1 MQPMLLINVVP
12 SLPEALVPL
21 RELAYNLWWSWNP
34 EAIEL
39 FRRLSREAWEESGHN
54 PVRLLGMIEQERL
67 NSLARDD
74 GLLAHLERV
83 HGQLQRYMNATSTWY
98 ARNCLLSSPAARQMP
113 SPEAKRGSSRGA
125 KPELS
130 SPSIAY
136 FCFEFGLTEC
146 LPIYSGGMGVLAG
159 DYLKSASD
167 LGLPMA
173 AVGLFYQQGYFRQY
187 LNADGWQGEAYEEID
202 FHSVPAQLEKRN
214 GVPVTVEVDYPGR
227 RVTAQ
232 VWRVQV
238 GRVALYLLDTNVA
251 QNQPEDRHI
260 THTLYGGDNEM
271 RIQQEI
277 MLGIGG
283 LKALR
288 ALGIMPQVC
297 HMNEGHAAFLAVE
310 RMRQMMEEQGLT
322 FAEAKEAVVASNIF
336 TTHTSVPAGIDLF
349 APYLID
355 RYLGYYYELLHISR
369 YDFLALGRQNP
380 GNQDEPLNMAVL
392 ALRLAGQTNAVS
404 QLHGEVSRE
413 LWQGIWPGVPEWEVP
428 IVAINNG
435 VHTRSWISQDLAALF
450 DRYLGP
456 RWTERPADH
465 TVWEAVDE
473 IPDEELWRVHERRR
487 SRLVAFARSRLHS
500 QFEQRGSPPAE
511 VARAAELLDPEALTI
526 GFARRFA
533 VYKRATLLLRDA
545 ERLAAILDDPK
556 RPVQVIIAGKAHP
569 QDNPA
574 KELIRQLTHLLR
586 NKGLRNV
593 VFIEDYDVNVARYL
607 LQGVD
612 LWLNNPRLM
621 QEASGTSG
629 MKAAANGAL
638 NLSVLDGWW
647 AEAYHPEIGWAI
659 GRGEV
664 YDDLNYQD
672 EVESNAIYDLLAK
685 EIVPL
690 FYSRAADGLP
700 RGWIARMKNAMQ
712 TVIPMY
718 NTNRMVME
726 YSERLYQPA
735 NVRYARLSDKGF
747 QRAKRL
753 AEWRARLGQYW
764 PEVRIVGMETDAKE
778 EQPVNS
784 EFEVRASLNLGQ
796 LSPEDVAV
804 ELYGGALDA
813 DREIIEGRATP
824 MSYVG
829 VRGGVSLFVGKVH
842 FQQSGLRGY
851 TLRVLPR
858 HEDLANAFEPRLILW
873 GA

>member
-1 MQPMLLINVVP
+1 MQPMLFIHVVP
-12 SLPEALVPL
+12 SLPEGLAPL

-39 FRRLSREAWEESGHN
+39 FRRLSHEAWEESGHN
-54 PVRLLGMIEQERL
+54 PVRLLGMIDQDRL
-67 NSLARDD
+67 NSLAHDD
-74 GLLAHLERV
+74 GFLAHLERV
-83 HGQLQRYMNATSTWY
+83 HGQLQRYMNATHTWY
-98 ARNCLLSSPAARQMP
+98 AKNCVLPPRAARRGASPAAKR
-113 SPEAKRGSSRGA
+113 AKA
-125 KPELS
+125 PPAL
-130 SPSIAY
+130 PSIAY

-167 LGLPMA
+167 LGLPMV

-202 FHSVPAQLEKRN
+202 FHSAPAQLEKCN
-214 GVPVTVEVDYPGR
+214 GVPVTIEVAYPGR

-238 GRVALYLLDTNVA
+238 GRIALYLLDTNVA

-260 THTLYGGDNEM
+260 THRLYGGDGEM
-271 RIQQEI
+271 RIRQEI

-283 LKALR
+283 MRALR
-288 ALGIMPQVC
+288 ALGITPQVC
-297 HMNEGHAAFLAVE
+297 HMNEGHAAFLAIE
-310 RMRQMMEEQGLT
+310 RIRQMMEEQGLT

-349 APYLID
+349 APHLID

-369 YDFLALGRQNP
+369 HDFLALGRENP

-392 ALRLAGQTNAVS
+392 ALRLAAQTNAVS

-413 LWQGIWPGVPEWEVP
+413 LWQEVWPGVPEWEVP

-456 RWTERPADH
+456 RWAERPADH
-465 TVWEAVDE
+465 TVWQDVDE

-487 SRLVAFARSRLHS
+487 ARLVGFARNRLRS

-511 VARAAELLDPEALTI
+511 VARVSELLDPEALTI

-533 VYKRATLLLRDA
+533 VYKRATLLLRNP
-545 ERLAAILDDPK
+545 ERLAAILNDPK

-586 NKGLRNV
+586 DKGLCNV
-593 VFIEDYDVNVARYL
+593 VFLEDYDLNMARYL

-629 MKAAANGAL
+629 MKAGANGAL

-664 YDDLNYQD
+664 YEDLNYQD
-672 EVESNAIYDLLAK
+672 EVESNAIYDLLEK

-690 FYSRAADGLP
+690 FYRRATDSLP
-700 RGWIARMKNAMQ
+700 RDWIARMKSAMQ

-718 NTNRMVME
+718 NTSRMTME

-735 NVRYARLSDKGF
+735 TSRYLRLSEKGF

-753 AEWRARLGQYW
+753 AEWKARLCQCW
-764 PEVRIVGMETDAKE
+764 PEVRIIGMETDAKG

-784 EFEVRASLNLGQ
+784 ELEVRATLNLGQ
-796 LSPEDVAV
+796 LSPEDVSV

-813 DREIIEGRATP
+813 DQEIVEGHATP

-829 VRGGVSLFVGKVH
+829 VRQGVSLYVGKIH
-842 FQQSGLRGY
+842 FQQSGPRGY
-851 TLRVLPR
+851 TLRVLPH
-858 HEDLANAFEPRLILW
+858 HEDLGNPFEPRLILW

>member
-34 EAIEL
+34 EVIDL

-54 PVRLLGMIEQERL
+54 PVRLLGMIPQERL
-67 NSLARDD
+67 DSMAHDD
-74 GLLAHLERV
+74 GFLAHLGRV
-83 HGQLQRYMNATSTWY
+83 HGQLQRYMSASSTWY
-98 ARNCLLSSPAARQMP
+98 AKNCTLHLLAAGPDVTSAGKRASSQDKGV
-113 SPEAKRGSSRGA
+113 SGA
-125 KPELS
+125 C
-130 SPSIAY
+130 IAY
-136 FCFEFGLTEC
+136 FCLEYGLTEC

-167 LGLPMA
+167 LGLPMV
-173 AVGLFYQQGYFRQY
+173 AVGLLYQQGYFRQY
-187 LNADGWQGEAYEEID
+187 LNADGWQGETYEEID
-202 FHSVPAQLEKRN
+202 FHSVPVELEKRD
-214 GVPVTVEVDYPGR
+214 GVPVRVEVDYPGR
-227 RVTAQ
+227 RVVAQ
-232 VWRVQV
+232 IWRVQV
-238 GRVALYLLDTNVA
+238 GRLALYLLDTNVP
-251 QNQPEDRHI
+251 QNSPEDRRI

-271 RIQQEI
+271 RIRQEI

-283 LKALR
+283 LRALR
-288 ALGIMPQVC
+288 ALGHAPVLC
-297 HMNEGHAAFLAVE
+297 HMNEGHAAFLAIE
-310 RMRQMMEEQGLT
+310 RIRQMMEEHAMT
-322 FAEAKEAVVASNIF
+322 FAQAKEAVVASDIF

-355 RYLGYYYELLHISR
+355 RYLGYYYDLLHISR
-369 YDFLALGRQNP
+369 EDFLALGRLNP
-380 GNQDEPLNMAVL
+380 SNQDEPLNMAVL
-392 ALRLAGQTNAVS
+392 ALRLAAQTNAVS

-413 LWQGIWPGVPEWEVP
+413 LWQDVWPGVPEWEVP

-435 VHTRSWISQDLAALF
+435 VHTRSWISQDLVALF

-465 TVWEAVDE
+465 TVWESVDE

-487 SRLVAFARSRLHS
+487 ARLVAFGRRRLRS

-511 VARAAELLDPEALTI
+511 VQRVAELLDPEALTI

-545 ERLAAILDDPK
+545 ERLAAILNDAA
-556 RPVQVIIAGKAHP
+556 RPVQVIFAGKAHP

-574 KELIRQLTHLLR
+574 KELIRQLIHLLR

-612 LWLNNPRLM
+612 LWLNTPRLM

-647 AEAYHPEIGWAI
+647 AEAHHPDIGWAI

-672 EVESNAIYDLLAK
+672 EVESNAIYDLLEK

-700 RGWIARMKNAMQ
+700 RGWIQRMKDAMQ

-726 YSERLYQPA
+726 YTERLYQPA
-735 NVRYARLSDKGF
+735 QVRYARLSEEGF
-747 QRAKRL
+747 ARAKAL
-753 AEWRARLGQYW
+753 ADWKARLYQHW
-764 PEVRIVGMETDAKE
+764 PEVRILGVEADAKGE
-778 EQPVNS
+778 LPVDS

-796 LSPEDVAV
+796 LGPEDVLV
-804 ELYGGALDA
+804 QLYGGALDA
-813 DREIIEGRATP
+813 DHEIVEGRAEP

-829 VRGGVSLFVGKVH
+829 VKRGLSLYAGKVR

-851 TLRVLPR
+851 TLRVLPN
-858 HEDLANAFEPRLILW
+858 HPDLANPFEPRLVLW